1 MFSHGLAFGMIKRE
15 NEMLGEQHAA
25 VLLVDRE
32 PAPSREIISYLG
44 DRGYHVEWV
53 DDAEKAFNRLD
64 ARFFDVLIAE
74 LSIHRVDGMRL
85 MNVARERNPDV
96 CVVFIAGPADIER
109 ATEAL
114 REGAYDFQTKP
125 INLGKLEAVIRRGLA
140 HQRLV
145 MERHELQRRLDEH
158 YGLGSLVG
166 NSRAMLLVYNAVRK
180 SAQTDDP
187 VLIQGEPGTGKDLI
201 ALSLHNNSMRRDET
215 FVSAHCGGLP
225 ERRMNA
231 ELFGVGAGGGAPG
244 RPGRVELADRGT
256 LYLDEVGDL
265 TPAQQDRILQL
276 LDGRGICREGSTR
289 RVSAQVRI
297 LASTSRSLASTGF
310 SGELFDRLR
319 GVFIEV
325 PPLRERRED
334 IPMLAQHFL
343 REAGLVHG
351 IQGMAITANALDL
364 LMRYDWPG
372 NVRELR
378 NTIEGMAVAARGGRP
393 LDVGDVPPHI
403 RRGAAP
409 QGSEIR
415 IPVGTGMAAI
425 ERMAIEETLR
435 HCGYNK
441 EACAR
446 TLGIG
451 LRTLYRKLRQYQM
464 EK

>member
-1 MFSHGLAFGMIKRE
+1 MPDER
-15 NEMLGEQHAA
+15 HAA
-25 VLLVDRE
+25 VLLVDRD
-32 PAPSREIISYLG
+32 PAPSREIMSYLN
-44 DRGYHVEWV
+44 DRGYQVEWV

-64 ARFFDVLIAE
+64 ARFFDVLVTE
-74 LSIHRVDGMRL
+74 LTIHRVDGMRL
-85 MNVARERNPDV
+85 MAVARERNPDV
-96 CVVFIAGPADIER
+96 CVIFIAAPPDIER

-125 INLGKLEAVIRRGLA
+125 VNLGKLEAVIRRGLA
-140 HQRLV
+140 HQHLV

-166 NSRAMLLVYNAVRK
+166 NSRPMLLVYNAVRK
-180 SAQTDDP
+180 AAPTDTP

-201 ALSLHNNSMRRDET
+201 ALSLHNNSARRDEA
-215 FVSAHCGGLP
+215 FVAAHCGGLP
-225 ERRMNA
+225 DREMDA
-231 ELFGVGAGGGAPG
+231 ELFGLGGASSPG

-265 TPAQQDRILQL
+265 TPAQQERMLHL
-276 LDGRGICREGSTR
+276 VDGKGARREGGVR
-289 RVSAQVRI
+289 RVPVQVRV
-297 LASTSRSLASTGF
+297 LASTSRPLAPPAF
-310 SGELFDRLR
+310 REDLLERLR

-325 PPLRERRED
+325 PSLRDRRED

-343 REAGLVHG
+343 RETSLVRG
-351 IQGMAITANALDL
+351 IPNIAIAPNALDL

-378 NTIEGMAVAARGGRP
+378 NVVEGMAIGARSGRP

-403 RRGAAP
+403 RRGVAP
-409 QGSEIR
+409 QGHEIR
-415 IPVGTGMAAI
+415 IPVGTSMEAI

-435 HCGYNK
+435 FCGYNK
-441 EACAR
+441 EDCAR

-451 LRTLYRKLRQYQM
+451 LRTLYRKLKQYQG
-464 EK
+464 ED